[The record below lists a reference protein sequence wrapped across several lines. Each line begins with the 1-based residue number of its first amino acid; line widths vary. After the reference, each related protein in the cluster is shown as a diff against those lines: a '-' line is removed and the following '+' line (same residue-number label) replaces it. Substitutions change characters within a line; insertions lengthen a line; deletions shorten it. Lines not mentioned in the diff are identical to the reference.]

1 MDNTLLTKFSN
12 QLDTFEQK
20 VLVDLL
26 KSHSISPAQFK
37 QVVLTEVRRNEEML
51 FAFQKNPRNL
61 FAAIIHCAELGLSP
75 NPSVGEFFFLPY
87 KGQIKP
93 ILGYKGVITLLMRNN
108 GVKSIWCESVHEGD
122 DFDYELGLEPILRH
136 KPKDELRTSISL
148 THIYAMVKTRDEE
161 KVFKVM
167 SKRELE
173 TIVDNLQNRNELY
186 FNDAKDSQF
195 WMLKKIVLKQLS
207 KLLPKDS
214 LGSRALSFDDQVEG
228 GAVLTLDDEERVI
241 IVNDKKPTKK
251 GLYAKLAYTED

>member
-1 MDNTLLTKFSN
+1 M
-12 QLDTFEQK
+12 
-20 VLVDLL
+20 
-26 KSHSISPAQFK
+26 
-37 QVVLTEVRRNEEML
+37 
-51 FAFQKNPRNL
+51 
-61 FAAIIHCAELGLSP
+61 SP

-108 GVKSIWCESVHEGD
+108 GVKSIWCESVHEAD
-122 DFDYELGLEPILRH
+122 DFDYELGLDPILRH
-136 KPKDELRTSISL
+136 KPKDDLRTSISL

-167 SKRELE
+167 SKKELE
-173 TIVDNLQNRNELY
+173 TIVENLQNRNELY

-241 IVNDKKPTKK
+241 IINDKKPTKK
-251 GLYAKLAYTED
+251 GLYAKLAYTDD

>member
-1 MDNTLLTKFSN
+1 
-12 QLDTFEQK
+12 
-20 VLVDLL
+20 
-26 KSHSISPAQFK
+26 
-37 QVVLTEVRRNEEML
+37 
-51 FAFQKNPRNL
+51 
-61 FAAIIHCAELGLSP
+61 
-75 NPSVGEFFFLPY
+75 
-87 KGQIKP
+87 
-93 ILGYKGVITLLMRNN
+93 
-108 GVKSIWCESVHEGD
+108 
-122 DFDYELGLEPILRH
+122 
-136 KPKDELRTSISL
+136 
-148 THIYAMVKTRDEE
+148 MVKTRDEE

-167 SKRELE
+167 SKKELE
-173 TIVDNLQNRNELY
+173 TIVANLPNRNELY